1 MFHDPDL
8 FAEPEIFNP
17 DRYVANEHGV
27 KPGVDTQDFRDW
39 LPFGFG
45 RRICPGR
52 HLAQNSLMINA
63 MNMIWAFD
71 FSPALDPNT
80 GLEIPIDIWNY
91 EKGILTAPRPFQC
104 KITPRSQIRA
114 DIIEREFSE
123 AADAFALFESDI

>member
-1 MFHDPDL
+1 
-8 FAEPEIFNP
+8 
-17 DRYVANEHGV
+17 
-27 KPGVDTQDFRDW
+27 
-39 LPFGFG
+39 
-45 RRICPGR
+45 
-52 HLAQNSLMINA
+52 

-91 EKGILTAPRPFQC
+91 EKVRTYGSPTCQASNEFVKGILTAPRPFQC
-104 KITPRSQIRA
+104 NITPRSQIRA